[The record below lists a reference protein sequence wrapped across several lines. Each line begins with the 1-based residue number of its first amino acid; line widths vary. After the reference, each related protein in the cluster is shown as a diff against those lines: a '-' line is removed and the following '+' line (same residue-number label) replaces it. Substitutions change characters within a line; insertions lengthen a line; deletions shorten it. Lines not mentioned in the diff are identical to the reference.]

1 MTLLAGGVCGAA
13 CVSFP
18 LIIGMQ
24 GHIIAKGR
32 GGVER
37 GGEGRIHRGKGTS
50 TEPTKGVLKGA
61 SQILS
66 LG

>member
-24 GHIIAKGR
+24 GHIIATGR
-32 GGVER
+32 GGVGREERKVR
-37 GGEGRIHRGKGTS
+37 GGFTGGKGPLQS
-50 TEPTKGVLKGA
+50 PQKGF
-61 SQILS
+61 
-66 LG
+66 